1 MLHGL
6 KLAGLED
13 ATASQ
18 HAPCDACELVGE
30 RDRKH
35 VAVQPLLGRLDPTL
49 KPMTL
54 PALWLDQHHP
64 GSLHEQN
71 AQIAIAA
78 LGYLAENGAVA
89 SRDLLG
95 HKTSQAAK
103 SRPFENA
110 SPVPI
115 AATIALEMIGPM
127 PGTLTNR
134 SQPASCRAR
143 AVISP
148 DKQSIRS
155 SSRRQSSANPPMMRT
170 MRGDS
175 TSGGAARMRGN
186 SARKNRNPCRIATP
200 RSSRKARIWLMI
212 PVRWLTNRSRTRC
225 SACRSSCS
233 AVFVAT
239 NFIVGRCTASAI
251 ASASRKSFFC
261 PFEYGRTYFAG
272 ISRAS
277 WPSVL
282 SLRLR

>member
-6 KLAGLED
+6 KLAGLEE

-30 RDRKH
+30 RDGKH
-35 VAVQPLLGRLDPTL
+35 VAMQPLLGRLDPTL

-78 LGYLAENGAVA
+78 
-89 SRDLLG
+89 
-95 HKTSQAAK
+95 Q
-103 SRPFENA
+103 NA

-155 SSRRQSSANPPMMRT
+155 SSLRQSSANPSMMRT

-175 TSGGAARMRGN
+175 TSGGAVRIRGN
-186 SARKNRNPCRIATP
+186 SARKNRNPCRTATP
-200 RSSRKARIWLMI
+200 RSSRKARIWLMT

-225 SACRSSCS
+225 NDCRSSCS
-233 AVFVAT
+233 ADLVAT

-261 PFEYGRTYFAG
+261 PLEYGRTYLAG
-272 ISRAS
+272 INRVS
-277 WPSVL
+277 WPSDV
-282 SLRLR
+282 SLGLK